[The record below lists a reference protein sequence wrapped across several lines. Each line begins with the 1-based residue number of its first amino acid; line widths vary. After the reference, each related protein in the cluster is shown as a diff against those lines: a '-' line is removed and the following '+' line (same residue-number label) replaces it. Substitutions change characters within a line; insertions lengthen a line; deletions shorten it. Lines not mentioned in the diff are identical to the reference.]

1 MSRAVQRT
9 LPSFFTYLTD
19 RNFFVLFILTPY
31 YTFFLGSVV
40 STALDGKEFIMDEFT
55 NKLIQNAIEKNGIDK
70 DVLNIAAAG
79 GNMTAM
85 LIKAGEAL
93 KEAVKEKVTKFANP
107 FPQDEDWKN
116 KQAILFDLLTEMTKR
131 IEDFE

>member
-1 MSRAVQRT
+1 
-9 LPSFFTYLTD
+9 
-19 RNFFVLFILTPY
+19 
-31 YTFFLGSVV
+31 
-40 STALDGKEFIMDEFT
+40 MDEFT

-85 LIKAGEAL
+85 LIKAGEDL

-107 FPQDEDWKN
+107 FPQDEDWKS
-116 KQAILFDLLTEMTKR
+116 KQVILFDLLTEMTKR
-131 IEDFE
+131 IEDYE